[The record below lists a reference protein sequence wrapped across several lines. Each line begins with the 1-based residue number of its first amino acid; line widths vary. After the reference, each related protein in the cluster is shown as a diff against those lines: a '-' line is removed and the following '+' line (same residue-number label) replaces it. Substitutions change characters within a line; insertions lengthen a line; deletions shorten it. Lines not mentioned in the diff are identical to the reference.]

1 MKRIYITDLDY
12 TLLDSRAQLS
22 EKTLCGLEKINESDI
37 DFTVASARSV
47 KSMQTILT
55 ETTFRLL
62 VIELNGAF
70 ISHLNNGEHI
80 VVNSIKRDIVDN
92 VLNYTESIGLDTFY
106 STFNGKKDLLYFPE
120 ITNAGQ
126 EWYYSDR
133 IRNQD
138 PRTQENKYSFSKE
151 GTDSIVCLTYID
163 SFENLKPL
171 EEYLLNCPF
180 FKEISIYFFENN
192 YSKDWC
198 WINIHSA
205 KSQKH
210 LAIKDLLIL
219 TNKEDHEVIVFG
231 DAINDVS
238 MFKVADRCYA
248 VSNTDEEIKEL
259 ATGVIGHHEDDAV
272 IEFILKDTGLY
283 IKGNG

>member
-22 EKTLCGLEKINESDI
+22 EKTLRGLEKLNENNI
-37 DFTVASARSV
+37 DFTVASARSI
-47 KSMQTILT
+47 KSIQ
-55 ETTFRLL
+55 LL
-62 VIELNGAF
+62 LSGVTLKLPVIEFNGAF
-70 ISHLNNGEHI
+70 ISHFNNGEHI

-92 VLNYTESIGLDTFY
+92 VLNYTESIGLGTFY

-120 ITNAGQ
+120 IINAGQ

-133 IRNQD
+133 IKNQD
-138 PRTQENKYSFSKE
+138 PRMQEDKYSFSKE

-171 EEYLLNCPF
+171 EEYLVNCPF
-180 FKEISIYFFENN
+180 FKDISIYFYENN

-198 WINIHSA
+198 WITIHSV

-210 LAIKDLLIL
+210 LAIRDLLTL

-231 DAINDVS
+231 DGINDMS

-248 VSNTDEEIKEL
+248 VSNADEEVKEIS
-259 ATGVIGHHEDDAV
+259 TEVIGHHEDDAV
-272 IEFILKDTGLY
+272 IEFILKETGLQMSR
-283 IKGNG
+283 